1 MSNCIQLQRE
11 LSQELPVVIGNK
23 DYTIFRSTLERM
35 KEIIELGR
43 LDQVVCDY
51 LVRITEEK
59 RKQTAEERGEDFPGL
74 LQKTL
79 SRLYRIGQQALR
91 CTIIRHLTENSFRT
105 FSCRL
110 ADSPLLQHFC
120 MIDRIDAVKVPSKS
134 TLERYEKM
142 LPETLVREILVRL
155 IGAASAK
162 PGEEENQELQLENP
176 ICLDDYYLDTTGLK
190 ADIHHP
196 VDWLLLRDIVGT
208 LIKAVKLIR
217 KTGLKNRMDDPQ
229 IFITAMNRLS
239 IKITHTRRR
248 KGGKKARKQVLRL
261 MKKLL
266 QKVRRHAE
274 KHRDL
279 LQEHWKETELSEK
292 ETQRILERIEMVLE
306 QLPQAVKNA
315 HERII
320 GDRTVANKDKILSLY
335 DPDLHVIVRGKAGGE
350 SEFGNSLLLGEQE
363 DGVILDWKLYQ
374 AQAPGDAKLL
384 AESLERMENDYNGYR
399 PKSVTTDRGFPSKT
413 NHDYLKAAEIIDYMC
428 PRSVKELEERLK
440 EEDFCEHQKRRSQ
453 TEGRIGILKNNFL
466 GRPLRSK
473 GFMHRELSVAWGVL
487 AHDLWV
493 IARLPKAAEC
503 CNEYLEAA

>member
-1 MSNCIQLQRE
+1 MSHYIQLQRK

-23 DYTIFRSTLERM
+23 DYAIFRSTLERM

-59 RKQTAEERGEDFPGL
+59 RKKIGEDRGEDFSGL
-74 LQKTL
+74 RQKTL
-79 SRLYRIGQQALR
+79 SRLYQIGQQALR
-91 CTIIRHLTENSFRT
+91 CTIIRHLTGNSFRT

-120 MIDRIDAVKVPSKS
+120 MIDRIEAVKVPSKS

-142 LPETLVREILVRL
+142 LPETVVRGIIDRL

-176 ICLDDYYLDTTGLK
+176 ISLDDYYLDTTCLK
-190 ADIHHP
+190 ANIHHP

-208 LIKAVKLIR
+208 LMKAVKLIR
-217 KTGLKNRMDDPQ
+217 QTGLKNRMADPQ
-229 IFITAMNRLS
+229 VFITAMNRLS
-239 IKITHTRRR
+239 IKITHTRRK
-248 KGGKKARKQVLRL
+248 KGGKKARKEALRL
-261 MKKLL
+261 MKKLV
-266 QKVRRHAE
+266 QKVRGHAE

-279 LQEHWKETELSEK
+279 LRDRWEETELSEK

-315 HERII
+315 HDRII
-320 GDRTVANKDKILSLY
+320 GERRVANKDKILSLY

-363 DGVILDWKLYQ
+363 DGIILDWKLYQ

-384 AESLERMENDYNGYR
+384 VESLERMEAVYSGYR
-399 PKSVTTDRGFPSKT
+399 PKSVTTDRGFPSKN
-413 NHDYLKAAEIIDYMC
+413 NHDYLRDAEIIDYMC

-440 EEDFCEHQKRRSQ
+440 EDDFCEHQKRRSQ

-473 GFMHRELSVAWGVL
+473 GFIHRELSVSWGVL
-487 AHDLWV
+487 AHNLWV
-493 IARLPKAAEC
+493 FARLPKAVEC
-503 CNEYLEAA
+503 CSEYREAA